1 MQIKTLDIDGYQ
13 VRVATRRGRG
23 DGPPLLLFNG
33 IGANVELLEP
43 LMSALDGVET
53 IAFDVPGTGG
63 SAPRS
68 RPYRLSKLAKLAVRV
83 LAELGHEGQVDVLG
97 VSWGGALAQ
106 QFAFRYPQRCR
117 RLILAATTPGA
128 LMVPGA
134 LTVLG
139 KLVNPRRYK
148 DADHLARIGPDIY
161 GGEMRRDPELLRE
174 YMDRLQPPHWR
185 GYLHQQLAL
194 LTWTSLPWL
203 PLLRQPTLILAGKD
217 DPLVPLANARILAW
231 LIPDARLEV
240 IDDGHLFLLSRPQR
254 VAPLIRDFLA
264 APAGTRLSPR
274 LEAVD

>member
-1 MQIKTLDIDGYQ
+1 MQIKTLEIDGYKI
-13 VRVATRRGRG
+13 RVATQRGRG
-23 DGPPLLLFNG
+23 DGPPLLLLNG

-43 LMSALDGVET
+43 LMSALNGIET

-63 SAPRS
+63 SAPRP
-68 RPYRLSKLAKLAVRV
+68 RPYRLSGLARLAVQV
-83 LAELGHEGQVDVLG
+83 LAELGHEDQVDVLG

-106 QFAFRYPQRCR
+106 QFAFKHPERCR

-134 LTVLG
+134 PTVLN
-139 KLVNPRRYK
+139 KLFNPRRYK
-148 DADHLARIGPDIY
+148 DADHLARIAPDIY
-161 GGEMRRDPELLRE
+161 GGEMRHDPELLRD
-174 YMDRLQPPHWR
+174 YIDRLRPPHWL

-203 PLLRQPTLILAGKD
+203 PLLRQPTLILAGRD

-240 IDDGHLFLLSRPQR
+240 IDDGHLFLLSSPER

-264 APAGTRLSPR
+264 APAGAQPSPR
-274 LEAVD
+274 LKAAD